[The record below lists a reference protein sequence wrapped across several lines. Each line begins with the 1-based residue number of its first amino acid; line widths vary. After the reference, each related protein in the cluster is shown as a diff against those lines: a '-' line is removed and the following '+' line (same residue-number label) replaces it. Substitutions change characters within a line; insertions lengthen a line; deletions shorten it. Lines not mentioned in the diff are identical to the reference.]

1 MCKFSLEGSG
11 GLLNVLFEHL
21 IKVTDWSYKKISDTH
36 YYLFTQR
43 RRRNQLYI
51 NAFNLTGLQRCV
63 MLWIL
68 DSRTKTVGPS
78 ISYAP
83 NRDLLDC
90 FILLERNNLIL
101 LDHKN
106 EINGTWTELSVF
118 FEYPE
123 SDPSIIR
130 NALSKGKV
138 QLLDS
143 TDTCKQVF
151 LRLEKI

>member
-1 MCKFSLEGSG
+1 
-11 GLLNVLFEHL
+11 
-21 IKVTDWSYKKISDTH
+21 
-36 YYLFTQR
+36 
-43 RRRNQLYI
+43 
-51 NAFNLTGLQRCV
+51 

-78 ISYAP
+78 ISYEK
-83 NRDLLDC
+83 NQDLLNC

-101 LDHKN
+101 LDHRN
-106 EINGTWTELSVF
+106 EINGTWTALSVF

-151 LRLEKI
+151 ERLDKI